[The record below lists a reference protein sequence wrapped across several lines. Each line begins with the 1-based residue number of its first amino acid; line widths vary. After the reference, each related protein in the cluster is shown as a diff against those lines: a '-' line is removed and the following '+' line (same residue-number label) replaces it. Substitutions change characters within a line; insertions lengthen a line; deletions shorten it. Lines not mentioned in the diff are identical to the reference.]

1 MKRKI
6 ARTKKLLEVQKKL
19 LLTERQELQSLKD
32 TLAQVRRDEQEAYSL
47 LNNDRSESIPP
58 HLLVRRAVSS
68 ALKIR
73 GFEGLLEA
81 QTEKTLDQARRE
93 QLVRKRLDSQFADLS
108 KEELKIS
115 LQLAIDAYL
124 SSSQKQD

>member
-6 ARTKKLLEVQKKL
+6 KRTKKLLEVQKKL
-19 LLTERQELQSLKD
+19 LLTERQELQNLKD
-32 TLAQVRRDEQEAYSL
+32 TLAQALQDEQDAYSL
-47 LNNDRSESIPP
+47 LNDERSELIPP

-68 ALKIR
+68 SLKIR
-73 GFEGLLEA
+73 NFEGLLEA

-93 QLVRKRLDSQFADLS
+93 QLVRKKLDSQYADLS
-108 KEELKIS
+108 REDWKLA
-115 LQLAIDAYL
+115 LQLTIDAYL